1 MQSGRRESA
10 LRIPRG
16 IRFLVFVCL
25 MRCVGVS
32 QLVSLVVL
40 FPDTCQM
47 QRLFIPLS
55 IVERPLGRLDA
66 VPVPI
71 DGCA

>member
-1 MQSGRRESA
+1 MQSGRESA

-55 IVERPLGRLDA
+55 IVERLGRLDA